1 MRRFA
6 VLGNPIAHSKSPEI
20 HHAFAASCGH
30 DIDYERVL
38 VDSGDFVAVV
48 RQFFAAGG
56 IGLNVTAPF
65 KGEAFEIATVRS
77 DAATDAKAVNTL
89 WCDAQGQI
97 CAHTTDGSGLLQDL
111 EQNLGWTVEAKNI
124 LLLGA
129 GGAMRGIMGPLCER
143 SPSVIHIA
151 NRTEA
156 RASELAALFSDR
168 VCVGASGLH
177 DIPDRPWDLIINGL
191 SSGWDGSFPD
201 LSVSVLSPSA
211 AAYDLI
217 YSDSET
223 PFMAWARAKGLT
235 RISDGLG
242 MLVEQA
248 ADSYAIWQGI
258 RPETARVFD
267 LLRPDH

>member
-65 KGEAFEIATVRS
+65 KGEAFEMATVRS

-168 VCVGASGLH
+168 VCVGVSGLH

-191 SSGWDGSFPD
+191 SSGWAGDFLDLEIPRISPD
-201 LSVSVLSPSA
+201 AS
-211 AAYDLI
+211 AYDLI
-217 YSDSET
+217 YSDKPT
-223 PFMAWARAKGLT
+223 PFMTWADSRGFQQV
-235 RISDGLG
+235 SDGLG

-248 ADSYAIWQGI
+248 ADSYEIWNAE
-258 RPETARVFD
+258 RPLTHDVLAM
-267 LLRPDH
+267 LRA